1 MHARKALMAELSDA
15 FIALPGGYGTLEE
28 LFEIITWAQLGIHQ
42 KPIGVLNTSGFYDPL
57 IEMLDHMIAAG
68 FIKPAHR
75 ELFLV
80 ENEPAQLLDRLAHH
94 VMPELPSKLSAEET

>member
-1 MHARKALMAELSDA
+1 
-15 FIALPGGYGTLEE
+15 
-28 LFEIITWAQLGIHQ
+28 
-42 KPIGVLNTSGFYDPL
+42 
-57 IEMLDHMIAAG
+57 MLDHMIAAG